1 MQLLKNVR
9 IDFKFFLKDC
19 QGGGVKK
26 ILKTSDIFYVRSLI
40 QKCFSFS
47 AVASS
52 EEEID
57 DEEPE
62 LVIEESADDI
72 EAEENVE
79 RLTASG
85 ISVTVIEKNK
95 QSQPHQQKQ
104 QQQNQK
110 SIVDPEKDLKI
121 ASDTAKT
128 SKESMGL
135 SSDISVTVVHK
146 KKIDVGGTSSSGPKI
161 SVKKE
166 SELLV
171 SVFLIYSM
179 QLNEMKKRGCNDLP
193 YFLN

>member
-1 MQLLKNVR
+1 M
-9 IDFKFFLKDC
+9 
-19 QGGGVKK
+19 
-26 ILKTSDIFYVRSLI
+26 
-40 QKCFSFS
+40 
-47 AVASS
+47 
-52 EEEID
+52 
-57 DEEPE
+57 
-62 LVIEESADDI
+62 
-72 EAEENVE
+72 
-79 RLTASG
+79 TASG

-104 QQQNQK
+104 QKQK

-128 SKESMGL
+128 NKESMGL

-171 SVFLIYSM
+171 SIFIIYSSYVV
-179 QLNEMKKRGCNDLP
+179 E
-193 YFLN
+193 

>member
-1 MQLLKNVR
+1 M
-9 IDFKFFLKDC
+9 
-19 QGGGVKK
+19 
-26 ILKTSDIFYVRSLI
+26 
-40 QKCFSFS
+40 
-47 AVASS
+47 
-52 EEEID
+52 
-57 DEEPE
+57 
-62 LVIEESADDI
+62 
-72 EAEENVE
+72 
-79 RLTASG
+79 TASG

-171 SVFLIYSM
+171 SEFLIYSM

>member
-1 MQLLKNVR
+1 MR
-9 IDFKFFLKDC
+9 IRFLKA
-19 QGGGVKK
+19 
-26 ILKTSDIFYVRSLI
+26 LETWDIFYVRSLI
-40 QKCFSFS
+40 LKWFSFS

-104 QQQNQK
+104 QQQQQK
-110 SIVDPEKDLKI
+110 SIVIFWDL
-121 ASDTAKT
+121 
-128 SKESMGL
+128 
-135 SSDISVTVVHK
+135 
-146 KKIDVGGTSSSGPKI
+146 
-161 SVKKE
+161 
-166 SELLV
+166 
-171 SVFLIYSM
+171 
-179 QLNEMKKRGCNDLP
+179 Q
-193 YFLN
+193 

>member
-1 MQLLKNVR
+1 M
-9 IDFKFFLKDC
+9 
-19 QGGGVKK
+19 
-26 ILKTSDIFYVRSLI
+26 
-40 QKCFSFS
+40 
-47 AVASS
+47 
-52 EEEID
+52 
-57 DEEPE
+57 
-62 LVIEESADDI
+62 
-72 EAEENVE
+72 
-79 RLTASG
+79 TASG

-95 QSQPHQQKQ
+95 QSQPHQHQQKQ
-104 QQQNQK
+104 QQQQQK

-171 SVFLIYSM
+171 SVFLIYV
-179 QLNEMKKRGCNDLP
+179 CI
-193 YFLN
+193 

>member
-1 MQLLKNVR
+1 MFN
-9 IDFKFFLKDC
+9 
-19 QGGGVKK
+19 
-26 ILKTSDIFYVRSLI
+26 I
-40 QKCFSFS
+40 QNLFS

>member
-1 MQLLKNVR
+1 MYVSK
-9 IDFKFFLKDC
+9 I
-19 QGGGVKK
+19 KK
-26 ILKTSDIFYVRSLI
+26 K
-40 QKCFSFS
+40 SFT

-95 QSQPHQQKQ
+95 QSQPHQQKPKQ
-104 QQQNQK
+104 HQHQK

-128 SKESMGL
+128 NKESMGL

-171 SVFLIYSM
+171 SIF
-179 QLNEMKKRGCNDLP
+179 
-193 YFLN
+193 F

>member
-1 MQLLKNVR
+1 ML
-9 IDFKFFLKDC
+9 
-19 QGGGVKK
+19 GVKR

-40 QKCFSFS
+40 QKWFSFS

>member
-1 MQLLKNVR
+1 MPDWHDKIFATIQRCL
-9 IDFKFFLKDC
+9 IDFEFFRGALCVEKC
-19 QGGGVKK
+19 
-26 ILKTSDIFYVRSLI
+26 SLI
-40 QKCFSFS
+40 QKWFYFS

-95 QSQPHQQKQ
+95 QSQPHQQKPKQ
-104 QQQNQK
+104 QQHQK

-128 SKESMGL
+128 NKESMGL

-171 SVFLIYSM
+171 SIFLIYSSYVV
-179 QLNEMKKRGCNDLP
+179 E
-193 YFLN
+193 

>member
-1 MQLLKNVR
+1 MLIFTMQQFD
-9 IDFKFFLKDC
+9 DFF
-19 QGGGVKK
+19 
-26 ILKTSDIFYVRSLI
+26 
-40 QKCFSFS
+40 FS

-104 QQQNQK
+104 QQQQK
-110 SIVDPEKDLKI
+110 SIVDPEKDIKI

-128 SKESMGL
+128 RKESMGL

-171 SVFLIYSM
+171 SVFL
-179 QLNEMKKRGCNDLP
+179 LLTFK
-193 YFLN
+193 

>member
-1 MQLLKNVR
+1 M
-9 IDFKFFLKDC
+9 
-19 QGGGVKK
+19 
-26 ILKTSDIFYVRSLI
+26 
-40 QKCFSFS
+40 
-47 AVASS
+47 
-52 EEEID
+52 
-57 DEEPE
+57 
-62 LVIEESADDI
+62 
-72 EAEENVE
+72 
-79 RLTASG
+79 TASG

-95 QSQPHQQKQ
+95 QSQPHQQKPK

-128 SKESMGL
+128 NKESMGL

-171 SVFLIYSM
+171 SGF
-179 QLNEMKKRGCNDLP
+179 
-193 YFLN
+193 F